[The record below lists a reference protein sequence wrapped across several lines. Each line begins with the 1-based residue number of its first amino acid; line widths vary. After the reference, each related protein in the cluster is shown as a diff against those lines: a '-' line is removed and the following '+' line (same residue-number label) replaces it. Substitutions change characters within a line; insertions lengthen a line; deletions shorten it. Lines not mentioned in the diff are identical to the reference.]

1 MLGRLLETERVILSF
16 LHVGIRSQKPLP
28 NTLEAVPG
36 EVPQADLPK
45 EGVLLD
51 LTVPPV
57 TLKDQ
62 KDNRQLAEAICSEY
76 Q

>member
-28 NTLEAVPG
+28 DTHEPVPEEA
-36 EVPQADLPK
+36 PQADLPK

-57 TLKDQ
+57 ALKDQ